1 MIGMPPK
8 TFVNPTKHP
17 DSRCLVRHWFG
28 VKNLPANAENTGDT
42 GSIPELERSSGERN
56 GNPLQYSCLKKNNLM
71 DRGSLVGYSPWGC
84 EESNIPE

>member
-8 TFVNPTKHP
+8 AFVNPTKHP

-28 VKNLPANAENTGDT
+28 VKNVPANAENAGDT
-42 GSIPELERSSGERN
+42 GSIPGSERSPGG
-56 GNPLQYSCLKKNNLM
+56 GNDTLLQYSCLKKKDLM

-84 EESNIPE
+84 KESDMPE